1 MSSNEKDES
10 LQRGA
15 EKDQPLKETDDSS
28 GRDSVKPPVH
38 PPDASRPSE
47 RPDLDWSE
55 HED

>member
-1 MSSNEKDES
+1 MSRNEKDES

-15 EKDQPLKETDDSS
+15 EKDQPLEETDDSS
-28 GRDSVKPPVH
+28 GRDPVK
-38 PPDASRPSE
+38 PPDASRSSE